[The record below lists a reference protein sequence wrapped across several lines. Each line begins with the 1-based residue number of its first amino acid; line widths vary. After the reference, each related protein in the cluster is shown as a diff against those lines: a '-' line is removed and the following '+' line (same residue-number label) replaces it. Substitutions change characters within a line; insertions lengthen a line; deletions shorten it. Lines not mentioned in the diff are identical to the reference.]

1 MRDELILEL
10 IDAGRISVDAE
21 RGHVFAL
28 RSNTPDKPAGAKTS
42 KGYLRVCLTVNGRQ
56 KHFMAHRI
64 VWVSVHGPVPK
75 GFEIDHGNRDKADNR
90 IANLESV
97 PGAVNMDRARRAGA
111 FKNVGRRDGIRDSKG
126 RFGKRLAGRMLDGVE
141 HSGFPEVRHG

>member
-1 MRDELILEL
+1 MTD
-10 IDAGRISVDAE
+10 DVAVDQ
-21 RGHVFAL
+21 FAAML
-28 RSNTPDKPAGAKTS
+28 KEK
-42 KGYLRVCLTVNGRQ
+42 L
-56 KHFMAHRI
+56 AHRI
-64 VWVSVHGPVPK
+64 VLVSVHGPVPK

-126 RFGKRLAGRMLDGVE
+126 RFGKKRSGRLLDGVE
-141 HSGFPEVRHG
+141 HNGFQAP